1 MTYIHTHTYIHTLQ
15 HFEYYY
21 CYCENIGSGRVGS
34 SSRDVRLFFFVLL
47 SGFYRAALLCGCRKY
62 RATRSHCELG
72 ESIVFCLVRNRGVP
86 PTPDRATASHHC
98 TAYAVGSTEVLYLT
112 RSYRLDSPEP
122 VWSRVVDVKRARRP
136 CPQRRSFFF
145 FPRRRNTKINNKQ
158 SKWGRKNFEI
168 SVSYFVF
175 LDNRLQRSQCTPRHV
190 RDPIFIRRAVCP
202 IDRPTD
208 RIFSKFGNLNRLTR
222 IACDT
227 HRGVVTTMYGAWS
240 FE

>member
-1 MTYIHTHTYIHTLQ
+1 MIYTHIHTHTNTHT
-15 HFEYYY
+15 HY
-21 CYCENIGSGRVGS
+21 NMSSIIIIVIVRTSARVGSGRHRVTY
-34 SSRDVRLFFFVLL
+34 VYFFSFFSAV
-47 SGFYRAALLCGCRKY
+47 FYRAALLCGRRKY

-72 ESIVFCLVRNRGVP
+72 ESIVFCLVHNRGVP
-86 PTPDRATASHHC
+86 PTPERAAASRHC

-112 RSYRLDSPEP
+112 RSDRLDSPEP

-175 LDNRLQRSQCTPRHV
+175 LDNRPQRSQCTPRRV

-202 IDRPTD
+202 SDRPTVFF
-208 RIFSKFGNLNRLTR
+208 RS
-222 IACDT
+222 
-227 HRGVVTTMYGAWS
+227 
-240 FE
+240 